1 MSAEMVFISYS
12 SKNADLANAMV
23 AYLEKKGIT
32 CWYAPRNIEPGSEWV
47 PAIKSALQAAKV
59 FVLLYTHQSNESRQV
74 MNEVALAFNA
84 GKTMVPYC
92 ATDEKMN
99 DELEYYLTRVHW
111 LNAVNKPQEEC
122 FEELSKLIEGNL
134 HRMNV
139 EIHPVEAQAPQEVE
153 PAQEVT
159 MVPEAEI
166 VRETEVTP
174 EAEMPR
180 ENWTAPETEPVPAA
194 ESPRE
199 NWTASEPQ
207 VTPSAGIATETEA
220 GLVTEAAAT
229 PETEI
234 VQEAVTEEAENVRE
248 NWAVPETEVTPA
260 AEIVEEAVT
269 TPAAENPR
277 ENWTAPE
284 TAPAE
289 PSVAE
294 APKASSGYVAGQEA
308 EAAARAIKAM
318 REAQRKEAMA
328 KAALKDEYDDEE
340 SGRRGLN
347 DKTKK
352 ILLWGGAAAA
362 FVVLLLLGILLGTKL
377 AKSGKDNPE
386 GERVE
391 SEDSREGAD
400 SGEKTEYGT
409 PKDESEAWEESVA
422 ALSAGDKKELGYQ
435 YLNGHGVE
443 QDVELG
449 RKLLKQ
455 AGEEGDYEA
464 KVAYAKDLL
473 TGESGGAINEEEA
486 IRIMKQIIDGGTKD
500 PNVMIALADYYDG
513 TNNYKDALRYYQF
526 ASDYSQD
533 EQLCLKLAE
542 YYLEGK
548 GTKKNAYL
556 AQDWISRSK
565 GQQFYQDGGYADY
578 SQMAYYCI
586 YGYLNVS
593 ANLKYDIVLEA
604 AGEGDS
610 TATEWLVQ
618 RYFTEKGLMR
628 NWESVDGSEIVLDD
642 NGGFVYDHFTSS
654 STYLGTYDLKPS
666 RVILSFDNG
675 TTWTGVFYF
684 SGGERYM
691 DVTIN
696 GNLYRFTDVTERLFS
711 LD

>member
-166 VRETEVTP
+166 ARETEVTP
-174 EAEMPR
+174 EAEMPG
-180 ENWTAPETEPVPAA
+180 EYWTAPETEPVPA
-194 ESPRE
+194 
-199 NWTASEPQ
+199 
-207 VTPSAGIATETEA
+207 AGIATETEA

-260 AEIVEEAVT
+260 AEIVPEAVA

-340 SGRRGLN
+340 SGRGGLN

-377 AKSGKDNPE
+377 AKSGKDDSE
-386 GERVE
+386 GEWVE

-486 IRIMKQIIDGGTKD
+486 IRMLKQIIDGGTKD
-500 PNVMIALADYYDG
+500 PNVMIILADYYDG
-513 TNNYKDALRYYQF
+513 TRNYKDALRYYQF
-526 ASDYSQD
+526 ASDYVTD
-533 EQLCLKLAE
+533 ENVCIKLAE

-548 GTKKNAYL
+548 GTKKSAL
-556 AQDWISRSK
+556 IAKDWLNRSR
-565 GQQFYQDGGYADY
+565 GVDPGEAGYEGEY
-578 SQMAYYCI
+578 PMLAYYCI
-586 YGYLNVS
+586 YGMMSVP

-628 NWESVDGSEIVLDD
+628 NWESVDGSEIALDD

>member
-12 SKNADLANAMV
+12 SKNADLADAMV

-47 PAIKSALQAAKV
+47 PAIKSALQTTKV

-111 LNAVNKPQEEC
+111 LNAVNKPQVEC

-134 HRMNV
+134 RRMNV
-139 EIHPVEAQAPQEVE
+139 EIHPVEAGTARNAETTQE
-153 PAQEVT
+153 A
-159 MVPEAEI
+159 
-166 VRETEVTP
+166 
-174 EAEMPR
+174 
-180 ENWTAPETEPVPAA
+180 
-194 ESPRE
+194 
-199 NWTASEPQ
+199 
-207 VTPSAGIATETEA
+207 
-220 GLVTEAAAT
+220 
-229 PETEI
+229 EI
-234 VQEAVTEEAENVRE
+234 VQEAVTEEAEIVQEAKAVPEAETSRE
-248 NWAVPETEVTPA
+248 NWATSDTEATPEAKIASETEA
-260 AEIVEEAVT
+260 G
-269 TPAAENPR
+269 
-277 ENWTAPE
+277 
-284 TAPAE
+284 
-289 PSVAE
+289 VAE
-294 APKASSGYVAGQEA
+294 AVQEIAPAAKTENTPEEEPTVPKATSGYVAGQEA

-318 REAQRKEAMA
+318 REAQRKEALA
-328 KAALKDEYDDEE
+328 KSALEDETDGKASGWDALDE
-340 SGRRGLN
+340 
-347 DKTKK
+347 KK
-352 ILLWGGAAAA
+352 RKIIFWGGAAAA

-377 AKSGKDNPE
+377 AKSGEEDPE
-386 GERVE
+386 SERAETVE
-391 SEDSREGAD
+391 SKEIAESKETKESSASAD
-400 SGEKTEYGT
+400 AG
-409 PKDESEAWEESVA
+409 EAWEESVA
-422 ALSAGDKKELGYQ
+422 ALSASEKRQLGYQ
-435 YLNGHGVE
+435 YLNGYGVE
-443 QDVELG
+443 PDIELG
-449 RKLLKQ
+449 RQLLKQ

-486 IRIMKQIIDGGTKD
+486 IRIMKQIVDGGTKD
-500 PNVMIALADYYDG
+500 PNVMIILADYYDAAR
-513 TNNYKDALRYYQF
+513 NYKDALRYYQF

-548 GTKKNAYL
+548 GTKKNSYL
-556 AQDWISRSK
+556 AQDWISRSGGK
-565 GQQFYQDGGYADY
+565 EFYEDGGYADY
-578 SQMAYYCI
+578 SQMAYYSI
-586 YGYLNVS
+586 YGMLSVPV
-593 ANLKYDIVLEA
+593 NLKYDIVLEA

-618 RYFTEKGLMR
+618 RSFTEKGLMR
-628 NWESVDGSEIVLDD
+628 YWESVDGSEISLDD

-684 SGGERYM
+684 FGGERYM
-691 DVTIN
+691 DVTID
-696 GNLYRFTDVTERLFS
+696 GNLYRFTDVTERYGS